1 MRNVIIKIWQDESE
15 YGKWFLLLPLFCIS
29 RLYRFCLLIRNS
41 LYDWGVLKTDEVSI
55 PVLAI
60 GNITVGGTGKT
71 PLVEKLAF
79 RLKEMGF
86 NPGII
91 TRGYKRTRQGTFCID
106 RNNDKAT
113 EVGDEALMLARKTK
127 IPVVVGTRRA
137 LAVVEAMRKCSV
149 DLAILDD
156 GFQVRNIRKNVEIVV
171 VKGGERNKSTDLF
184 PLGPC
189 REPMGRLRD
198 ADAVLLNN
206 GSIGPEIADLLEGI
220 PTFKM
225 SYRPVHLYN
234 MKHNLITHYNTLNGK
249 KVLAFS
255 GLGDNMSFFELLRSL
270 GAHLVREFS
279 FQDHHVYRVEDI
291 EKISSFHDVNLI
303 VTTEKDAVKISE
315 MTIPDNLFYLSIEVN
330 IENEKELIEVILKKI
345 EFSGLTLPRLGT
357 GNQIQKYWAN

>member
-1 MRNVIIKIWQDESE
+1 MRNILIKIWQGESE
-15 YGKWFLLLPLFCIS
+15 YRKWFLLLPLFYIS
-29 RLYRFCLLIRNS
+29 KLYRFCLLIRNS

-79 RLKEMGF
+79 MLKEVGF

-106 RNNDKAT
+106 RNNDKAM

-137 LAVVEAMRKCSV
+137 FAVVEAMRKCSV

-156 GFQVRNIRKNVEIVV
+156 GFQVRNIRKNVEVVV

-198 ADAVLLNN
+198 ADAILLNN
-206 GSIGPEIADLLEGI
+206 SSIGPEIADLIEGI

-225 SYRPVHLYN
+225 AYRPVHLYN
-234 MKHNLITHYNTLNGK
+234 VKHNLITHYNALNGK

-255 GLGDNMSFFELLRSL
+255 GLGDNTSFFELLRSL
-270 GAHLVREFS
+270 GAHVVRELS
-279 FQDHHVYRVEDI
+279 FQDHHEYSVEDI
-291 EKISSFHDVNLI
+291 EKISSFRDVNLI
-303 VTTEKDAVKISE
+303 VTTEKDAVKIFE
-315 MTIPDNLFYLSIEVN
+315 MIVPDNLFYLSIEVN
-330 IENEKELIEVILKKI
+330 IENEKELIEIILKKI
-345 EFSGLTLPRLGT
+345 ESSGLTLPSLGT
-357 GNQIQKYWAN
+357 GSRIQKHWVH